1 MADHPLP
8 EPTADEA
15 TEARGALLRRV
26 QALYR
31 DPELHL
37 EYPYPARPTDY
48 RVWRVV
54 SGGSGVVGTGPTAVE
69 ALLSA
74 IEARV
79 RQNATKAARKWVAM
93 RVLELVGAHE
103 EAERMASAPTP
114 PETALRSSP

>member
-1 MADHPLP
+1 MSDHPLP
-8 EPTADEA
+8 EPTAAEA
-15 TEARGALLRRV
+15 IEARGALLRRV

-37 EYPYPARPTDY
+37 EYPYPHRAPGHRL
-48 RVWRVV
+48 WRVI
-54 SGGSGVVGTGPTAVE
+54 SGGCGAVGVGPTAAE
-69 ALLSA
+69 ALLDA

-103 EAERMASAPTP
+103 EAERMGQG
-114 PETALRSSP
+114 

>member
-1 MADHPLP
+1 MSDYPLP

-37 EYPYPARPTDY
+37 EYPHPY
-48 RVWRVV
+48 RQPGYRLWRVI
-54 SGGSGVVGTGPTAVE
+54 SGGSGVVGTGPTAAE
-69 ALLSA
+69 ALLEA

-79 RQNATKAARKWVAM
+79 RLNATKAARKWVAV

-103 EAERMASAPTP
+103 EAERMAGEVPNV
-114 PETALRSSP
+114 